1 MQNLLFVALLGVVGV
16 LSRYGVDQWVGASVG
31 SDFPVSTFIINALGC
46 FAAGVVLVLGERQL
60 LSPVLQTGLLVGF
73 CGGFTTFSAYALQT
87 VVLVEKEKFA
97 SAILYWTLSPLVG
110 LAMVFL
116 ATTIFRRALI

>member
-1 MQNLLFVALLGVVGV
+1 MQNLLLVALLGVVGV
-16 LSRYGVDQWVGASVG
+16 LSRYGVDQWVGTGG
-31 SDFPVSTFIINALGC
+31 SGFPVSTFMINALGC

-87 VVLVEKEKFA
+87 VMLLEKEKFVP
-97 SAILYWTLSPLVG
+97 AILYWTISPVVG

-116 ATTIFRRALI
+116 AITIFRRALI